1 MNEVLISFLS
11 RMMGHCQI
19 FVKDAIIRYELKRD
33 SIIIVFHLQYF
44 DRFQESL
51 NNISSSGI
59 FISEWLMLIQR
70 ILDNKKNKKEKFH
83 EMRDNKLLAFGSTV
97 WDIILFIKISINS

>member
-1 MNEVLISFLS
+1 
-11 RMMGHCQI
+11 MMGHCQI

-33 SIIIVFHLQYF
+33 SIIIVFPLQYF

-59 FISEWLMLIQR
+59 FISE
-70 ILDNKKNKKEKFH
+70 
-83 EMRDNKLLAFGSTV
+83 
-97 WDIILFIKISINS
+97 